1 MISPELLRKYPFFNF
16 LDHEQLRQVAMITE
30 EIDLA
35 PGEVLFASGDAA
47 SALYLVQHGNLGLYY
62 VVHDTLKTG
71 KRRELLA
78 ETVNP
83 GEVLGISALIDPY
96 TYTALARA
104 DAPCRL
110 LKVDAIDLRA
120 LTANDP
126 TLAYGLQRQVT
137 RAAMNRLYNARV
149 QLAAANGSLA
159 KA

>member
-35 PGEVLFASGDAA
+35 PGEVLFSSGDAA
-47 SALYLVQHGNLGLYY
+47 SALYLVRDGNLDLYY

-104 DAPCRL
+104 DVPCRL
-110 LKVDAIDLRA
+110 LKVDAIDLRG
-120 LTANDP
+120 LTTNDP

-137 RAAMNRLYNARV
+137 RAAMNRLHNARV